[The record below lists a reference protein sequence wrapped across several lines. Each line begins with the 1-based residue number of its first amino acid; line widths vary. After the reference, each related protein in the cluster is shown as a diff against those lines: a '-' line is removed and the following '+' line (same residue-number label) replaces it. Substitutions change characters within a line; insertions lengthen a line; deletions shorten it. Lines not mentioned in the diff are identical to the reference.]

1 MRLFSIALVLAAGC
15 SRLAGIGGGF
25 VPPDAEI
32 ESNDEDAN
40 PVSVDASTA
49 GWPTQGNVS
58 PKPCLVAADEDGDGR
73 ADDCDNCPIDA
84 NLSQVDQD
92 TDGIGDVCDPHP
104 DYAIE
109 RLAYYSGFNGTL
121 GSEGTK
127 IGSAGTWV
135 VQSGL
140 LRMTSTSPSRAL
152 FMIAG
157 GPWRHPTVEFKIAGH
172 QYNTSSVYTTSYG
185 GAYLLQGIPTA
196 PEPRPDAIMC
206 VVRWGPEPADPR
218 MRIVRLRDG
227 AEIAPV
233 ASISYTQA
241 ATHSG
246 MCSATNLGE
255 VPATAGNGGNV
266 PLSEMPNRITLLSDP
281 SDDEL
286 VQVGLWTYVSRV
298 DYSGVVVYEASYP

>member
-1 MRLFSIALVLAAGC
+1 VRLFSIALVLAAGC

-196 PEPRPDAIMC
+196 
-206 VVRWGPEPADPR
+206 
-218 MRIVRLRDG
+218 
-227 AEIAPV
+227 EIAPV